1 MKQRDYSVCL
11 KGLFQYLFLFFLLAV
26 SRLKWNGVDV
36 ENRVA
41 QAVES
46 GRFEELDETA
56 SDDRSDGEVGK

>member
-1 MKQRDYSVCL
+1 M
-11 KGLFQYLFLFFLLAV
+11 
-26 SRLKWNGVDV
+26 DV